1 MSFLFVALGAAVG
14 GTLRYA
20 IDQYFHKFTAKP
32 VGIFLVNA
40 LGSFFI
46 GFTYVNSKHQHDLF
60 AIGFAGAF
68 TTWSTFIIDI
78 YLAWELKRYKDA
90 LINLF
95 GSLIVGLFAAYLGIL
110 LAS

>member
-1 MSFLFVALGAAVG
+1 MSVLIVALGAAVG
-14 GTLRYA
+14 GPLRYA

-32 VGIFLVNA
+32 VGIFLVNT

-46 GFTYVNSKHQHDLF
+46 GFTYVNSKHLHDLF

>member
-1 MSFLFVALGAAVG
+1 MNLLFVALGAAVG
-14 GTLRYA
+14 GPLRYA
-20 IDQYFHKFTAKP
+20 IDQYFHKFTSKP
-32 VGIFLVNA
+32 FGIFVVNT

-46 GFTYVNSKHQHDLF
+46 GFTYVNAKHLHDLF

-78 YLAWELKRYKDA
+78 YLAWELKQYKEA
-90 LINLF
+90 LINLI
-95 GSLIVGLFAAYLGIL
+95 GSLGVGLVAAYLGIL

>member
-1 MSFLFVALGAAVG
+1 MSVLFVALGAAVG

-90 LINLF
+90 LINLL